1 MTWLRRILQV
11 RDGTGTGSGPRGAAC
26 HAQHMLTSGHASQTR
41 HCVCGVRGA
50 TLARVTAGSAGTMC
64 YHRGRRT
71 MLRVLE
77 KNTAWAASSA
87 PHARFRAAACHL
99 APHAYHW
106 CSERRRT
113 PVLLELGSVGSVVL
127 SSVELPPHCWRIS
140 AHDLVYMRRNTP
152 YGFKVND
159 IR

>member
-1 MTWLRRILQV
+1 
-11 RDGTGTGSGPRGAAC
+11 
-26 HAQHMLTSGHASQTR
+26 
-41 HCVCGVRGA
+41 
-50 TLARVTAGSAGTMC
+50 MC

-106 CSERRRT
+106 CGERRRS
-113 PVLLELGSVGSVVL
+113 PVLWSWAQEAQQYHRVSNFRPIVGGYQL
-127 SSVELPPHCWRIS
+127 TISSTCAETVCT
-140 AHDLVYMRRNTP
+140 DLR
-152 YGFKVND
+152 
-159 IR
+159 